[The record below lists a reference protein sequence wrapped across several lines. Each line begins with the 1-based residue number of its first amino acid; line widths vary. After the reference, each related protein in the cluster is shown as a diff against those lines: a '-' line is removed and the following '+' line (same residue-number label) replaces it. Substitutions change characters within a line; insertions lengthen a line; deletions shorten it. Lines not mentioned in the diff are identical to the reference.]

1 MKTKLKG
8 FIKFLGSKIHVSI
21 TFLVSL
27 VNYFNLLLVIAV
39 MYDSYNQLAGGPAT
53 MVMGLGAGGPL
64 SILFAG
70 ITAFLSQKWKK
81 RNYHTRNGIFLL
93 IHLLLFI
100 FFAYSFIELFFF
112 TDLEDFGF
120 NQ

>member
-1 MKTKLKG
+1 MKTNLKR
-8 FIKFLGSKIHVSI
+8 FIKFLGTKIHVSI
-21 TFLVSL
+21 TFLVSM
-27 VNYFNLLLVIAV
+27 VNYFNLLLIIAV

-70 ITAFLSQKWKK
+70 ITAFLSQRWKK
-81 RNYHTRNGIFLL
+81 KNYHLRNGIFLL

-100 FFAYSFIELFFF
+100 FFTYSFIELFFF
-112 TDLEDFGF
+112 TDLENFGV
-120 NQ
+120 